1 MKDNCVYRYK
11 KIRITQYTL
20 LKGIWMRKIILSLLA
35 GGLIIIIFNF
45 SVFSQ
50 ENPEQQIQIPKE
62 NYLIGEETNLEIIV
76 HVWGEVRQP
85 GEKRVPD
92 GTNILE
98 LISKAGGPTEYSNL
112 AKVSLF
118 SNQKLH
124 LSPKEKATINNK
136 HDKFI
141 LKDLEKLYQT
151 GKVEINIKNY
161 LDKGK
166 SQYLPRL
173 LPGDVVHVK
182 RNVWH
187 KWQSFIRVASQIAL
201 IAQVW
206 YWYSRIE

>member
-1 MKDNCVYRYK
+1 
-11 KIRITQYTL
+11 
-20 LKGIWMRKIILSLLA
+20 MRKLILSLWVGGIITFFLA
-35 GGLIIIIFNF
+35 FPI
-45 SVFSQ
+45 SSQ
-50 ENPEQQIQIPKE
+50 ENPEQRIQTPKE
-62 NYLIGEETNLEIIV
+62 SYLIGEEKNLEIIV

-112 AKVSLF
+112 SKVLLF
-118 SNQKLH
+118 SNQKLV
-124 LSPKEKATINNK
+124 LSPEEKAAFNNK
-136 HDKFI
+136 QDKFI
-141 LKDLEKLYQT
+141 LKDLDELYQT
-151 GKVEINIKNY
+151 GKVEIDIKNY

-173 LPGDVVHVK
+173 FPGDVVHVN

-187 KWQSFIRVASQIAL
+187 KWQTFIRVASQVAI

-206 YWYSRIE
+206 YWYSRTQ

>member
-1 MKDNCVYRYK
+1 VFIDIEKLELPNMNF
-11 KIRITQYTL
+11 
-20 LKGIWMRKIILSLLA
+20 LKGTWMRKILLSLLA
-35 GGLIIIIFNF
+35 GGIIIIFF
-45 SVFSQ
+45 KYSVYSQ
-50 ENPEQQIQIPKE
+50 ENTEQRVQFPKE

-98 LISKAGGPTEYSNL
+98 LISKAGGPTEFSDL
-112 AKVSLF
+112 SKVLLF

-124 LSPKEKATINNK
+124 LSPGEKASLNNK

-141 LKDLEKLYQT
+141 LKDLDELHRT
-151 GKVEINIKNY
+151 GKVQIDINKY
-161 LDKGK
+161 LEKGK

-173 LPGDVVHVK
+173 LPGDVVNVK

-187 KWQSFIRVASQIAL
+187 KWQTFIRVASQIAL